1 VQFVEKVPAGVS
13 RLAEGYV
20 LDAETRIVIVTSTS
34 TFRKARQ
41 AIDPCGDVEA
51 LREIAGVLAHEEWHV
66 RHGPDE
72 RGAYDAQL
80 IALLYVGADQNGPLF
95 HKVMRAKQAVS
106 AASKRTAEAR
116 ALARQSSS
124 AMNK

>member
-1 VQFVEKVPAGVS
+1 VP
-13 RLAEGYV
+13 
-20 LDAETRIVIVTSTS
+20 DAETRIVLVTSTS
-34 TFRKARQ
+34 AFMKARR

-80 IALLYVGADQNGPLF
+80 IALLYVGADPNSPLF
-95 HKVMRAKQAVS
+95 HKVTRAKQAVS
-106 AASKRTAEAR
+106 AASKRAAEAR